1 MENNSKQAVLSIVGI
16 AILVIAVVG
25 VSFAFFTYSR
35 TGTTNNVITTGKIE
49 FAYTELNEL
58 SLTNQFPQSVED
70 GKGNDTFNFTVSG
83 TIPTT
88 ANAVNYTVT
97 AVAGDQM
104 YRDDNETPTETTDDD
119 TVLTRMRDS
128 EINLYVTG
136 DGTVVSGYDD
146 GTKAAGNS
154 ATGFQIASGTIG
166 NTGVTQTHTYSMTMW
181 VNETVTISDTDT
193 TKTYCASVSECAGS
207 RAVYHNL
214 YYSLKVNVSATDAI
228 A

>member
-49 FAYTELNEL
+49 FAYTELNQL

-97 AVAGDQM
+97 AVAGDAAV
-104 YRDDNETPTETTDDD
+104 DDNGTPDDTDDD
-119 TVLTRMRDS
+119 RTLTKRLKDS

-136 DGTVVSGYDD
+136 DGTVVSGYDN

-166 NTGVTQTHTYSMTMW
+166 NTGLTQTHTYSMTMW

-193 TKTYCASVSECAGS
+193 TKTYCASASECADS
-207 RAVYHNL
+207 RSVYHDL